1 MFILAKDLNKEF
13 LILIK
18 PILDFPPKLIMHNF
32 YVYEMHRIALVLESG
47 LLLSLLNHPFLKG
60 GAMLVMSKLPP
71 LQSLQCKAQ

>member
-32 YVYEMHRIALVLESG
+32 YVYEMHRFALVLESG

-60 GAMLVMSKLPP
+60 GASNEQTP
-71 LQSLQCKAQ
+71 LQSLKCKAQ

>member
-32 YVYEMHRIALVLESG
+32 YVYEMHSFGFSVRLVVISLES
-47 LLLSLLNHPFLKG
+47 SF
-60 GAMLVMSKLPP
+60 S
-71 LQSLQCKAQ
+71 